1 MVSSR
6 PILAFG
12 PRAADMAQI
21 ITSTNTGSY
30 FEYTEYD
37 SLKIKL
43 LEYFNDYKQH
53 KLKSRPIGL
62 KQYNRK
68 ALTEKLS
75 DLLNKL

>member
-21 ITSTNTGSY
+21 ITSTNTGAY
-30 FEYTEYD
+30 FEYAEYD
-37 SLKIKL
+37 SLKTKL

-68 ALTEKLS
+68 ALTGQLA
-75 DLLNKL
+75 LLIDK